1 MTTAE
6 SAPPAGPAMPR
17 VLTGGRRR
25 IFGALMV
32 NGLAQAAAAVGTAVL
47 VQYAF
52 DQLLAAQRETRGEL
66 LVVAVGLP
74 VAAALTAFLR
84 ARERVDAERLGQRF
98 VHAVR
103 LVLFG
108 HVVTTSPRSLQRRSQ
123 GGTLLRFVGDL
134 NALRQWVSLG
144 LSRLAVA
151 GVMVVGTVGALAV
164 ASPALAL
171 AVGGAVLLGAAAAV
185 YQGNGL
191 QEAVRTTRRRRGRL
205 ARNVNE
211 KLQTVAVVQAFGQ
224 VEPERQLLSRQSKKL
239 SRAMVARARVVGRL
253 RAVTEATGALAT
265 AVVLVTGAAVGE
277 APGTVAGAMTIVA
290 LLVAQLR
297 DLNRCQE
304 YWHGHSVAIT
314 KVREVLDRPTALSDE
329 PGLPDLVPG
338 PGRLEFRDVGLDEV
352 LDGVSVVAEAGA
364 RVAVV
369 GPNGA
374 GKSTLLTVAARLV
387 DPERGAVLLDGQDL
401 AGSNLASV
409 RRSLGLAGP
418 DLPLLRGSLEANL
431 TYRWPDAPPEE
442 VRRVRDL
449 CALDDLV
456 GELTDGDETRV
467 AEGGVSL
474 SAGQRQRIALGRA
487 LLGEP
492 PVLLL
497 DEADAN
503 LDQRARE
510 VLDHVVAAHRGTV
523 LVVTHRL
530 EQVRNAD
537 VVWCMEGGRLVEAG
551 SPEELLHR
559 DGPTARLLL
568 GERRA
573 AA

>member
-1 MTTAE
+1 M
-6 SAPPAGPAMPR
+6 SAADRRGADGGPAMPR
-17 VLTGGRRR
+17 VLVGGRRR
-25 IFGALMV
+25 IFGLLLA
-32 NGLAQAAAAVGTAVL
+32 NGMGQAAAAIATAVL
-47 VQYAF
+47 VEYAF
-52 DQLLAAQRETRGEL
+52 DQLLAAQAETRGEL
-66 LVVAVGLP
+66 AVVAVGLP
-74 VAAALTAFLR
+74 VAAGVTAFLR

-98 VHAVR
+98 VHEVR

-108 HVVTTSPRSLQRRSQ
+108 HVVNTSPRSLQRRSQ

-151 GVMVVGTVGALAV
+151 GIMVVGTVTALALV
-164 ASPALAL
+164 SPALAL
-171 AVGGAVLLGAAAAV
+171 AVGGAVLLGAVVAV
-185 YQGNGL
+185 HQGNGL
-191 QEAVRTTRRRRGRL
+191 QDAVRQTRRRRGRL

-211 KLQTVAVVQAFGQ
+211 KLHTVAVVQAFGQ
-224 VEPERQLLSRQSKKL
+224 VEPERRLLAKQSKKL

-265 AVVLVTGAAVGE
+265 AVVLVVGAAVGE
-277 APGTVAGAMTIVA
+277 APGAVAGAMTIVG

-304 YWHGHSVAIT
+304 YWHGSTVASQ
-314 KVREVLDRPTALSDE
+314 KVRQVLDRPTSVHDD

-338 PGRLEFRDVGLDEV
+338 PGRLEFLGVGLEEV
-352 LDGVSVVAEAGA
+352 LHDVSATAEAGA

-387 DPERGAVLLDGQDL
+387 DPERGQVLLDGQDL
-401 AGSNLASV
+401 AGCNLASV

-431 TYRWPDAPPEE
+431 AYRWPAAPPEE
-442 VRRVRDL
+442 LRRVREL
-449 CALDDLV
+449 CDLDDVVDELSD
-456 GELTDGDETRV
+456 GEDTRV

-487 LLGEP
+487 LLGDP

-503 LDQRARE
+503 LDQRARH
-510 VLDHVVAAHRGTV
+510 VLDRVVAAHRGTV
-523 LVVTHRL
+523 VLVTHRL
-530 EQVRNAD
+530 EQVESAD
-537 VVWCMEGGRLVEAG
+537 VVWCMEDGRLVEVG
-551 SPEELLHR
+551 TPGELLR
-559 DGPTARLLL
+559 AGGPTARLLR
-568 GERRA
+568 GATA